1 MSAASQRR
9 DVFDPETVRDFAKVV
24 GTTERLKMLCLL
36 TYADICAVNPEA
48 MTPWKA
54 ELLWQLYAATAN
66 YLTRSV
72 DDERLRITGASS
84 EEMEKILAVLGTP
97 AERGGSALFP
107 GRISAALHRHPHAR
121 SKLPGILNWPAD
133 WRANRLRWRSMRA
146 TAILS

>member
-36 TYADICAVNPEA
+36 TYTDICSVNPEA

-72 DDERLRITGASS
+72 DDERLRITVRVLRGNGKDSGGA
-84 EEMEKILAVLGTP
+84 GY
-97 AERGGSALFP
+97 
-107 GRISAALHRHPHAR
+107 AR
-121 SKLPGILNWPAD
+121 Q
-133 WRANRLRWRSMRA
+133 R
-146 TAILS
+146 

>member
-24 GTTERLKMLCLL
+24 ATTERLKMLCLF

-66 YLTRSV
+66 YLARSV
-72 DDERLRITGASS
+72 DDERLRITGTS
-84 EEMEKILAVLGTP
+84 EMEKVLAVLGAP
-97 AERGGSALFP
+97 AGAEDLRLF
-107 GRISAALHRHPHAR
+107 L
-121 SKLPGILNWPAD
+121 
-133 WRANRLRWRSMRA
+133 
-146 TAILS
+146 